1 MITKIKSL
9 LAVVALSLSSV
20 ACSTVPAGH
29 VGVKVYLLGG
39 SKGVDSEVLG
49 LGRYYIGMNEEL
61 YLFPTFQQNYTWL
74 NPCPPG
80 SQEATRNGEDCKVPD
95 ESISFQT
102 SEGMVVNADVGIS
115 YSLDPAKIPQIF
127 QKYRKGIDEITDLFL
142 RNHVRDAMNSVG
154 SKAQV
159 EDVYGQGKDR
169 FMTEVQKQV
178 VSQVQDIG
186 IIIDKIYLLG
196 SLRLPQ
202 GVIAALNAK
211 MEATQKAQQRQNEV
225 AEAEAQAKKQFAGAE
240 GEAKS
245 LLLVAEAQA
254 KANKVIA
261 DSITPELVQYEYVK
275 KWNGVKSTTVVSGAG
290 NGTGVLLDLK

>member
-1 MITKIKSL
+1 MSKFKA
-9 LAVVALSLSSV
+9 AVLFAFLFLC
-20 ACSTVPAGH
+20 ACSKVPAGH

-39 SKGVDSEVLG
+39 AKGVDSEVLG
-49 LGRYYIGMNEEL
+49 LGNYWIGINEEL
-61 YLFPTFQQNYTWL
+61 YLFPTFQQNYTWK

-80 SQEATRNGEDCKVPD
+80 SQEAARNGDECKVAD

-102 SEGMVVNADVGIS
+102 SEGMVVNADLGIS

-154 SKAQV
+154 SRAAV

-169 FMTEVQKQV
+169 YMTEVQKQV
-178 VSQVQDIG
+178 ADQVKDIG
-186 IIIDKIYLLG
+186 IVIDKIYLLG
-196 SLRLPQ
+196 SLRLPE
-202 GVIAALNAK
+202 GVIKAVNSK

-225 AEAEAQAKKQFAGAE
+225 AEAEADARKKFAGAE
-240 GEAKS
+240 GESRS
-245 LLLVAEAQA
+245 LLIVAEAQA
-254 KANKVIA
+254 KANRVIA

-275 KWNGVKSTTVVSGAG
+275 KWNGVKSATVVSSGS
-290 NGTGVLLDLK
+290 GTGVLLDIK